1 MSLQAAKAKQQ
12 AMINQEAAMASIKN
26 TLSGAPLN
34 GKDFSD
40 MDDDDED
47 DEEQVQA
54 LCQLS
59 CMPDIILGTSF
70 LDKSRQMITRQR
82 SCVACNGL

>member
-1 MSLQAAKAKQQ
+1 MRLQAAKAKQQ

-40 MDDDDED
+40 MDDDED

-54 LCQLS
+54 LFQLS
-59 CMPDIILGTSF
+59 CMPDIIFGTSF
-70 LDKSRQMITRQR
+70 LHKSTQTITRQR
-82 SCVACNGL
+82 SCAVCNGL

>member
-1 MSLQAAKAKQQ
+1 
-12 AMINQEAAMASIKN
+12 MINQEAAMASIKN

-40 MDDDDED
+40 MDDDDDDED

-54 LCQLS
+54 LFQQP
-59 CMPDIILGTSF
+59 CMPDIIFGTSF
-70 LDKSRQMITRQR
+70 LDKSRQIITRQR